1 MSIPSSFALAIEE
14 ECNPLHGIK
23 LFEVID
29 IAKAERY
36 LKSSHMNDKY
46 DKGREIKRYSSP
58 SQQLRL
64 YIKNYMN
71 TYDAIPV
78 VYNRPKSKFG
88 RVNPNNSLAL
98 CSIPRVIRNTLIHN
112 TYYDFDLVNA
122 QPAIL
127 RAVLNA
133 NKINVAEKFPALE
146 KYVTNRETIIQQV
159 INFHSVDRKDAKN
172 YFIHVAF
179 GKSFKSWQQEQEV
192 VPVPNCVEHY
202 EILKLMQ
209 DYETEIQKITHMIIE
224 ANQAMF
230 NKYRDA
236 YRKKPENEKKNN
248 EFGSFISM
256 YLQEMEARI
265 VGRVLDWVMNHTG
278 CTAFQNSRNNTYHIA
293 SYQFDGIQLLQK
305 CVDEFSGGLDG
316 FVAELNK
323 QTAVLTD
330 LHGIQWICKP
340 MTDDVNKAFEAEEAK
355 RKTDTEIAEHLQ
367 KVEDEKRKDKQQTID
382 PNAIYIDDAND
393 EQVCAAVYDHI
404 KTEVVYSRGQM
415 FFKMEHLWNNDA
427 TTFPSCL
434 RNKIIALPIYN
445 RMHFKQETKVFKY
458 CGMVKSLKNVATL
471 VEDKIRQNPDNLFY
485 EKLHDSTRGK
495 LAFEDGVYDFPTG
508 KFHEWNSEHLKRNPV
523 YFVAKAPRKF
533 PKAEDVDA
541 KFKAQ
546 CVKTVFEDNLG
557 IEQTK
562 LWLHCLSRALAGHIE
577 DKRWTAQITNRNSGK
592 GVQNDWLKRT
602 FGPYVTAADYT
613 NFLTKQFNAGDAAKS
628 NGWLMPHQ
636 FSRLMCVNEAQGNI
650 NSKTCL
656 LDSGILK
663 AINSGGDTI
672 EARQMRCDPSM
683 INLQCM
689 VVFFLNDIAGAT
701 TADVFEQC
709 LEIRSTGQYK
719 SKEFIDGE
727 LSATMNENGEI
738 VNQQLYNYLST
749 NYKIADPELRNKIKQ
764 DDWCNALVRIIID
777 NYHSKEVPLSVKQ
790 VEDDDIIAAKIILDR
805 YEEADRKHF
814 VSNADLREFAE
825 QSKMSLK
832 KLKTE
837 IKSIFK
843 HVYEGKAGSRGE
855 VKGLRRLKDRFA
867 ESEEVAADSGNEDLS
882 H

>member
-1 MSIPSSFALAIEE
+1 MYRINPIMSFALAIQE

-23 LFEVID
+23 LFEIVD
-29 IAKAERY
+29 AAKAERY
-36 LKSSHMNDKY
+36 LKSPHMTDKY
-46 DKGREIKRYSSP
+46 DKGREIKGYSSP
-58 SQQLRL
+58 SQQLRN
-64 YIKNYMN
+64 YIKNYMA

-88 RVNPNNSLAL
+88 RVNPKDSLAL
-98 CSIPRVIRNTLIHN
+98 CTIPRVIRNTLIYK
-112 TYYDFDLVNA
+112 TYYDFDLKNA
-122 QPAIL
+122 QLNIL

-133 NKINVAEKFPALE
+133 NQINVAEQFPALE
-146 KYVTNRETIIQQV
+146 KYVVERETIIQQV
-159 INFHSVDRKDAKN
+159 TEYHSVSRKSAKD

-179 GKSFKSWQQEQEV
+179 GKPFKSWQQAQEIAF
-192 VPVPNCVEHY
+192 VPNCKEHY
-202 EILKLMQ
+202 ENLKLMQ
-209 DYETEIQKITHMIIE
+209 DFEREIQEITAIIVE
-224 ANQAMF
+224 ANQPLF
-230 NKYRDA
+230 DKYRDA
-236 YRKKPENEKKNN
+236 YRKKHEHEKKFN
-248 EFGSFISM
+248 ELGSFMSM
-256 YLQEMEARI
+256 YLQEMETRV
-265 VGRVLDWVMNHTG
+265 VGRVMDWVMNNTS
-278 CTAFQNSRNNTYHIA
+278 CTAFKNARGSTYHVA
-293 SYQFDGIQLLQK
+293 SYQFDGMQLLQE
-305 CVDEFSGGLDG
+305 CVNAFDGGLDG
-316 FVAELNK
+316 FIATLNK
-323 QTAVLTD
+323 QTAALTD
-330 LHGIQWICKP
+330 LHGIEWICKP
-340 MTDDVNKAFEAEEAK
+340 MTDDVNQAFEEEEAK
-355 RKTDTEIAEHLQ
+355 RKTDTEIDEHMQ
-367 KVEDEKRKDKQQTID
+367 QIEEEKKKDRKQTADD
-382 PNAIYIDDAND
+382 PNAIYIDNADD

-404 KTEVVYSRGQM
+404 KPEVVYSRGQM
-415 FFKMEHLWNNDA
+415 FFKLDHLWNNDA

-445 RMHFKQETKVFKY
+445 RLHTKQETKVFKY

-495 LAFEDGVYDFPTG
+495 LAFEDGVYDFPSG
-508 KFHEWNSEHLKRNPV
+508 KFHEWESEHLTRNPV

-533 PKAEDVDA
+533 PRAEDVDA
-541 KFKAQ
+541 EFKAQ
-546 CVKTVFEDNLG
+546 CIQTVFINNLG

-577 DKRWTAQITNRNSGK
+577 DKRWTAQITNRNAGK

-636 FSRLMCVNEAQGNI
+636 FSRLMCVNEAQGNV

-663 AINSGGDTI
+663 SINSGGDTI
-672 EARQMRCDPSM
+672 EARQMRCDPAM

-689 VVFFLNDIAGAT
+689 VVFFLNDMAGAT

-709 LEIRSTGQYK
+709 LEVRSTGQFK

-727 LSATMNENGEI
+727 LAATMNAEGEI
-738 VNQQLYNYLST
+738 VNQQLYDYLST
-749 NYKIADPELRNKIKQ
+749 NYKVGDPELRNKIKQ

-777 NYHSKEVPLSVKQ
+777 NYHAKEVPLSTKQ
-790 VEDDDIIAAKIILDR
+790 VEDDEVSAAKLILAR
-805 YEEADRKHF
+805 YEEAGSTDF

-843 HVYEGKAGSRGE
+843 HVYEGKAGSNSEIKCLRG
-855 VKGLRRLKDRFA
+855 LKDRFA
-867 ESEEVAADSGNEDLS
+867 ESGIDDLS

>member
-1 MSIPSSFALAIEE
+1 MPASSFAIAIEE
-14 ECNPLHGIK
+14 ECNPLHGIR

-46 DKGREIKRYSSP
+46 DKGREIKGYSTP

-127 RAVLNA
+127 RAILNA
-133 NKINVAEKFPALE
+133 NKINVVEQFPALE

-209 DYETEIQKITHMIIE
+209 DYETEIQKITHMIID

-256 YLQEMEARI
+256 YLQEMETRI

-323 QTAVLTD
+323 QTAILTD

-355 RKTDTEIAEHLQ
+355 RKIDAEIDEHMQQTSILRSMQSRPSYDDAFAAMKKQFELENFKVIQNSCFVQETFDESGNRKLIQRNPTELLIAFGHLKLNFIAFEGVKSIATEKSIPFIPKWLESEDIRRYDRMDCFPDASKCPPNCFNIWTPFEMEKYYAVPFAAIDDVLAIPLVAARVRFLRNHLSIMCDHQPDTLAEFEKWIAQMIQFPDTKTHMPIFQSKEGSGKGSFVQLMRKILGYSKVILTASPEEHVWGRFNNMMETSFLIFFDEISKHLTNSGIDKLKSIITEPTIQ
-367 KVEDEKRKDKQQTID
+367 IQHKGKGAYNCKSFHRFAGLTNAWDGGMTITKGARRFLMCKMSDEKKGVVEYWNKFYECIEDINTLRGFYHYYKTM
-382 PNAIYIDDAND
+382 PVTCVLPAP
-393 EQVCAAVYDHI
+393 I
-404 KTEVVYSRGQM
+404 KTEFALDLQELSTDVPTQWLTDMLRDAKCNKDLYLQNKTEFTKR
-415 FFKMEHLWNNDA
+415 FKMVDGE
-427 TTFPSCL
+427 
-434 RNKIIALPIYN
+434 Y
-445 RMHFKQETKVFKY
+445 V
-458 CGMVKSLKNVATL
+458 
-471 VEDKIRQNPDNLFY
+471 VEL
-485 EKLHDSTRGK
+485 
-495 LAFEDGVYDFPTG
+495 
-508 KFHEWNSEHLKRNPV
+508 
-523 YFVAKAPRKF
+523 
-533 PKAEDVDA
+533 
-541 KFKAQ
+541 
-546 CVKTVFEDNLG
+546 
-557 IEQTK
+557 
-562 LWLHCLSRALAGHIE
+562 
-577 DKRWTAQITNRNSGK
+577 SGK
-592 GVQNDWLKRT
+592 QA
-602 FGPYVTAADYT
+602 FH
-613 NFLTKQFNAGDAAKS
+613 S
-628 NGWLMPHQ
+628 LMEW
-636 FSRLMCVNEAQGNI
+636 C
-650 NSKTCL
+650 
-656 LDSGILK
+656 
-663 AINSGGDTI
+663 
-672 EARQMRCDPSM
+672 
-683 INLQCM
+683 
-689 VVFFLNDIAGAT
+689 
-701 TADVFEQC
+701 
-709 LEIRSTGQYK
+709 
-719 SKEFIDGE
+719 
-727 LSATMNENGEI
+727 NENGYEKYETNPI
-738 VNQQLYNYLST
+738 KLGVYLKS
-749 NYKIADPELRNKIKQ
+749 
-764 DDWCNALVRIIID
+764 
-777 NYHSKEVPLSVKQ
+777 
-790 VEDDDIIAAKIILDR
+790 
-805 YEEADRKHF
+805 
-814 VSNADLREFAE
+814 
-825 QSKMSLK
+825 K
-832 KLKTE
+832 KLKG
-837 IKSIFK
+837 I
-843 HVYEGKAGSRGE
+843 
-855 VKGLRRLKDRFA
+855 VKGPHTNMGERKYYKVEKLL
-867 ESEEVAADSGNEDLS
+867 EELAGVLS
-882 H
+882 

>member
-1 MSIPSSFALAIEE
+1 MSASFALAIQE

-23 LFEVID
+23 LFEIVD
-29 IAKAERY
+29 AAKAERY
-36 LKSSHMNDKY
+36 LKSPHMTDKY
-46 DKGREIKRYSSP
+46 DKGREIKGYSSP
-58 SQQLRL
+58 SQQLRN
-64 YIKNYMN
+64 YIKNYMA

-78 VYNRPKSKFG
+78 VYNRSKSKFG
-88 RVNPNNSLAL
+88 RVHPKDSLAL
-98 CSIPRVIRNTLIHN
+98 CSIPRVIRNTLIHK

-133 NKINVAEKFPALE
+133 NNYKVAEQFPALE
-146 KYVTNRETIIQQV
+146 KYVTERETIIQQV
-159 INFHSVDRKDAKN
+159 MQYHSVSRKSAKD

-179 GKSFKSWQQEQEV
+179 GKPFKSWQQAQEIAL
-192 VPVPNCVEHY
+192 VPNCIEHY
-202 EILKLMQ
+202 ENFKLMQ
-209 DYETEIQKITHMIIE
+209 DYEREIQEITGMIIE
-224 ANQAMF
+224 ANQPLF
-230 NKYRDA
+230 DKYRDA
-236 YRKKPENEKKNN
+236 YRKKPENEKKFN
-248 EFGSFISM
+248 ELGSFMSM
-256 YLQEMEARI
+256 YLQEMETRV
-265 VGRVLDWVMNHTG
+265 VGRVMDWVINNTG
-278 CTAFQNSRNNTYHIA
+278 CTAFKNARGSTYHVA
-293 SYQFDGIQLLQK
+293 SYQFDGIQLLQES
-305 CVDEFSGGLDG
+305 VNEFDGGLDG
-316 FVAELNK
+316 FIAALNQQTAELTN
-323 QTAVLTD
+323 

-340 MTDDVNKAFEAEEAK
+340 MTDDMNKAFEEEEAK
-355 RKTDTEIAEHLQ
+355 READAEIDQHMQQIQEEN
-367 KVEDEKRKDKQQTID
+367 KKDRKQTADD
-382 PNAIYIDDAND
+382 PNAIYIDNADD

-404 KTEVVYSRGQM
+404 KPEVVYSRGQM
-415 FFKMEHLWNNDA
+415 FFKMDHLWNNDA

-445 RMHFKQETKVFKY
+445 RLHTKQETKVFKY

-495 LAFEDGVYDFPTG
+495 LAFEDGVYDFPSG
-508 KFHEWNSEHLKRNPV
+508 KFHEWDSEHLKCNPV

-541 KFKAQ
+541 KFKADCIQ
-546 CVKTVFEDNLG
+546 TVFINNLG
-557 IEQTK
+557 IEQSK

-577 DKRWTAQITNRNSGK
+577 DKRWTAQITNRNAGK

-636 FSRLMCVNEAQGNI
+636 FSRLMCVNEAQGNV

-663 AINSGGDTI
+663 SINSGGDTI
-672 EARQMRCDPSM
+672 EARQMRCDPAM

-709 LEIRSTGQYK
+709 LEIRSTGQFK

-727 LSATMNENGEI
+727 LAATMNAEGEI
-738 VNQQLYNYLST
+738 VNQQLYDYLST
-749 NYKIADPELRNKIKQ
+749 NYKVGDPELRNKIKQ

-777 NYHSKEVPLSVKQ
+777 NYHAKEVPLSTKE
-790 VEDDDIIAAKIILDR
+790 VEDDEVSAAKLILAR
-805 YEEADRKHF
+805 YEEAGSNHF
-814 VSNADLREFAE
+814 VSNSDLREFAE
-825 QSKMSLK
+825 ESKMSLK

-843 HVYEGKAGSRGE
+843 HVYEGKAGSKSEIKCLRGI
-855 VKGLRRLKDRFA
+855 KDRFA
-867 ESEEVAADSGNEDLS
+867 ESEEAIAGNENPS